1 METKSD
7 SILLTHGLMQDPGE
21 IPLVIAVVGHRDPK
35 PEYLQKLSQN
45 LKYQLEQLI
54 QELPNTPLLMLNGL
68 AEGIDTMAAKVFI
81 ETIEEDRLNRGK
93 AAPHHQLVGALPKTP
108 EEYRDNDFVNPIA
121 IEQLDELIVKCD
133 GLLHPGNCSEL
144 ALGTYDD
151 GIQLSVN
158 DSTCYGKQGMFLVRH
173 CFMLFAFFDGV
184 DTLLVGGTS
193 QTVAMQKG
201 ELHPLF
207 ISVDEVLANKEPGT
221 LVIHNTPRQK
231 TGSPQDR
238 ACEIMFWPDSQAK
251 GIRLPEQHLAIP
263 RKLNRINQQLAK
275 DRPSLVST
283 QPRKDNTNL
292 WDYTNTR
299 AIKFK
304 QDYLKWCRILV
315 LAGLAL
321 VLITQLTPSTI
332 VQAICWALFLLAYVI
347 FPMIQRGPK
356 HEFMA
361 NRCLTE
367 CLTVQYLWDTINI
380 HEDTADLFHTKTNTE
395 LAWIRTV
402 LRAARLQLLSFHS
415 KVERTEKIA
424 LTKASAWINGQV
436 SWLEKNSAISVRI
449 AEKYNLLATF
459 LAVIAVI
466 IAFLENIN
474 GWSTILGPW
483 VIIFFALFASTMA
496 YSNLMGYQET
506 ADRYVRSLIK
516 FRRAKQALAILESD
530 ANNQVDLKLERQRIV
545 IKAIGREKLDELN
558 DWVADQLQR
567 IYAPGS

>member
-1 METKSD
+1 MKTKSE
-7 SILLTHGLMQDPGE
+7 SILLAHGLMQDPGA
-21 IPLVIAVVGHRDPK
+21 IPLVIAVVGHRDPR
-35 PEYLQKLSQN
+35 PEYLPQLTQN
-45 LKYQLEQLI
+45 LKVQFNQLI
-54 QELPNTPLLMLNGL
+54 NELPNTPLLMLNGL
-68 AEGIDTMAAKVFI
+68 AEGIDTLAAEVFLD
-81 ETIEEDRLNRGK
+81 TIEEDRLNRGE

-108 EEYRDNDFVNPIA
+108 DEYRQDDFMNPTA
-121 IEQLDELIVKCD
+121 LHKLDQLIVKCD

-144 ALGTYDD
+144 ALGTDED
-151 GIQLSVN
+151 GRQMSR
-158 DSTCYGKQGMFLVRH
+158 DASSCYGKQGMFLVRH

-193 QTVAMQKG
+193 QTVTMQKG
-201 ELHPLF
+201 EIHPLF
-207 ISVDEVLANKEPGT
+207 ISIDEVLANKEPGT

-251 GIRLPEQHLAIP
+251 GIKLPEQHLTIP

-275 DRPSLVST
+275 DRHSLVST
-283 QPRKDNTNL
+283 QPGKNNTSL
-292 WDYTNTR
+292 WDYANTR

-304 QDYLKWCRILV
+304 QDYLKWCRTLV
-315 LAGLAL
+315 LAGLVL

-332 VQAICWALFLLAYVI
+332 VQAICGTLFLLAYVI

-367 CLTVQYLWDTINI
+367 CLTVQHLWDTINI

-402 LRAARLQLLSFHS
+402 LRAVRLQVLSFHS

-424 LTKASAWINGQV
+424 LTKASAWINDQV
-436 SWLEKNSAISVRI
+436 NWLEKNSTKSVRI
-449 AEKYNLLATF
+449 AEKYKLLATF
-459 LAVIAVI
+459 LAAIAVI

-474 GWSTILGPW
+474 GWSAILGPW
-483 VIIFFALFASTMA
+483 VIVFFALFASTMA

-558 DWVADQLQR
+558 DWVANQLQR